1 MISNQNW
8 LSVSLQKNELKQ
20 QLVVLN
26 SGVLGAKNII
36 KNMHQAQQRL
46 KAAEKRQAL
55 IMDRSMAI
63 LQLLFDQTQPP
74 PNKLEKEF
82 FEQISNLSLVIGE
95 YQQRFERIKIPDA
108 ITVNHE
114 LLGTKQLRNVR
125 MELTLEY
132 QELCALV
139 QRIGRLEAIV

>member
-1 MISNQNW
+1 
-8 LSVSLQKNELKQ
+8 VSLQKNELQQ

-26 SGVLGAKNII
+26 SGVQGAKNII